1 MRRSSGAGSRI
12 TGTWPKRTELEKRH
26 GRVIGNKS
34 NALASSIV
42 LVCRRRDPDAPLASR
57 REYAAA
63 LRAEL
68 PPALRLLQSEDIA
81 PVDLAQAAIG
91 PGMRVYTRYA
101 PSPVPAPFARPG
113 IPPRPGW
120 PLPRAA

>member
-1 MRRSSGAGSRI
+1 M
-12 TGTWPKRTELEKRH
+12 RTERSA
-26 GRVIGNKS
+26 RSVAIGT

-42 LVCRRRDPDAPLASR
+42 LVCRRRDPGAPTASR
-57 REYAAA
+57 REFLTA
-63 LRAEL
+63 LREEL

-101 PSPVPAPFARPG
+101 RVVRASGEP
-113 IPPRPGW
+113 IPPVRS
-120 PLPRAA
+120 LAA